1 MSHRARTRLV
11 AEGKSIGFSSSVVVK
26 SEGIWGGG
34 TKDANRTTSKWKFD
48 YQDEERSRYKGGGR
62 EAVVGREND
71 DERDKHFKNGPNFH

>member
-26 SEGIWGGG
+26 SEGIWGGEG
-34 TKDANRTTSKWKFD
+34 RRTRIGPLANGSLIIKTRREAGIK
-48 YQDEERSRYKGGGR
+48 GGR